1 MKQTTLRLLLAL
13 SLSSCPLLADDA
25 IEDAMKKYHKAPD
38 GTDPVCKKVS
48 NGEAT
53 PEQLAELLKAYEAMA
68 AAKPP
73 KGNQASWDEK
83 NQALISAVKKI
94 QAGDAT
100 GVSAYK
106 KAVNCKACHT
116 LHKPD

>member
-1 MKQTTLRLLLAL
+1 MKRSYFRLLVLICL
-13 SLSSCPLLADDA
+13 SGSPLFADDA
-25 IEDAMKKYHKAPD
+25 IEQAMKKYHKAPQ

-53 PEQLAELLKAYEAMA
+53 ADQLSELLKAYEAMA

-94 QAGDAT
+94 QGGDAS
-100 GVSAYK
+100 GVSDYK
-106 KAVNCKACHT
+106 KAVNCKACHSV
-116 LHKPD
+116 HKPD